1 MAALCANGGERKLF
15 GGTFGGIFK
24 DVIGKYLYISM
35 YFYCLFCSY
44 YPIKIN
50 KLPHIQLHHAFLLC
64 HISAIVTLA
73 ISQNTVLTSGSAGA
87 DI

>member
-1 MAALCANGGERKLF
+1 M
-15 GGTFGGIFK
+15 
-24 DVIGKYLYISM
+24 
-35 YFYCLFCSY
+35 LFCSY
-44 YPIKIN
+44 YRTIKIN